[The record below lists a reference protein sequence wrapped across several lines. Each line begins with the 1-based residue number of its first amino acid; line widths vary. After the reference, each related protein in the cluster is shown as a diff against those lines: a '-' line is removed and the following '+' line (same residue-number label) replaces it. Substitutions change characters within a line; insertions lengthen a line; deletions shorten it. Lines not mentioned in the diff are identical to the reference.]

1 MIGTMCVQGTRGNVK
16 RRVENAHR
24 KNIPAE
30 NEQKATSLM
39 QRKHLINLVEAM
51 TEREISESM
60 QRMGPEQKVASLM
73 LRKHLINLAED
84 AKEKGSMRIGINSL
98 VISWLGTG
106 VARVL
111 RMNASEPMVGWKD
124 EHPQS
129 VSWLPPVIDK

>member
-1 MIGTMCVQGTRGNVK
+1 MK
-16 RRVENAHR
+16 RRVENAR
-24 KNIPAE
+24 NIRAAE
-30 NEQKATSLM
+30 NESKATSLM
-39 QRKHLINLVEAM
+39 LRKHLINLVEAM

-60 QRMGPEQKVASLM
+60 QRMGPEQKVVSLM

-84 AKEKGSMRIGINSL
+84 VKEKGSMRIGINSL

-129 VSWLPPVIDK
+129 VSWLQPVIDKYSHILCI

>member
-1 MIGTMCVQGTRGNVK
+1 
-16 RRVENAHR
+16 
-24 KNIPAE
+24 
-30 NEQKATSLM
+30 
-39 QRKHLINLVEAM
+39 M

-60 QRMGPEQKVASLM
+60 QRTGPEQKVVSLM

-106 VARVL
+106 VARAL